1 MTALA
6 ALQPL
11 DVPLSGVQL
20 IEASAGTGK
29 TWTIAALYLRLVLGH
44 GRAGPALLPPQ
55 ILVLTFTKAATAEL
69 RERIRARLAEAAEV
83 FRGHRA
89 PDDFLT
95 RLMAHYPAGD
105 TRALAARQ
113 LELAAQW
120 MDEAAVFT
128 IHGWCQR
135 MLGQH
140 AFDSGH
146 PLVQEVNSDESALLA
161 EAVRDYWRQH
171 CFGLE
176 REHSARISALWANPG
191 RLQAALAPLLRQPL
205 EQLRVGGQPLP
216 RVDDLARVL
225 SGHFASLA
233 DAERAALQDWS
244 EYAPAP
250 ETMLRE
256 ALQARA
262 LNGKT
267 YTAAKLDSDLAA
279 LQAWIDG
286 AARPAREV
294 IERASQARLSASTN
308 KNGSTPTHPCFE
320 AMDRLLAAI
329 DATGSPQPLILAHA
343 VPWIAARLQAAKQRL
358 AQMGYDD
365 MLMRLDQALHGVS
378 GERLASTIATQYP
391 VALIDEFQDT
401 DPLQWRIFQRTHADR
416 PDTGLL
422 LIGDPKQAIYGFR
435 GADIH
440 TYLRARRA
448 AQSPT
453 WTLDTNYRSTGALVN
468 AVNHVFGHAEQ
479 HPRGAF
485 AFGKGADALPFFGVR
500 AHGRKE
506 SLLLDGKPVAALQLA
521 RAASLETLGKGA
533 CQTLMAGHAAAW
545 LVHLLDAAQR
555 GRCGF
560 DDGEHP
566 QRPLLPGDVAILV
579 RNGTEA
585 ACVRRALRAR
595 GLASVYLSDR
605 ESVFASAE
613 AADLLLWLRACAEP
627 GSDRAMRAALATAT
641 LGQDYAAL
649 DLLNRDESCWEA
661 MSERFRQLH
670 ELWLK
675 HGVLAMLHEL
685 LHRFDLPAQL
695 LRRDDGER
703 ALTNLL
709 HLAEL
714 LQQAAATLDGEHA
727 LLRHLAHQIA
737 QAGEAGAEPADEKIV
752 RLESEAALIQVIT
765 IHKSKGLEY
774 PLVLLPFVCLARETK
789 ASDRFVLHQQDGSAT
804 LDLVVSEDDHER
816 ADRERLQE
824 DLRLFYV
831 AVTRAIH
838 ACWLGVANL
847 KDGQKKASG
856 LHKSAF
862 GYVLNGDEPIAE
874 GGLAAHLAGLADG
887 CADVHLVTLDAE
899 PATNRHYPVRDEA
912 PAQPARRYHGAPVEP
927 WWIAS
932 YSALRIGHE
941 DSARPAAPE
950 TARQDVLA
958 EGFVTDA
965 VDLPAATTATGIHA
979 FPRGAEPGTFLHELL
994 EWCAEAGFAA
1004 TANSPQALQ
1013 ALIARRC
1020 QRRDW
1025 DEFADILSQW
1035 LPAFL
1040 HAPLALPDGRQVS
1053 LADADDYRAEMEFWF
1068 EARHVD
1074 TLALDR
1080 LVSAHTLAARPRPT
1094 LLADRL
1100 NGMLKGFIDLI
1111 VEHAG
1116 RWYVVDY
1123 KSNWLGGDARAYTV
1137 EAMDASVRHSRYD
1150 LQYAIYTLALHRQLR
1165 ARLAGYDYER
1175 HVGGV
1180 LYLYLRGVDE
1190 TGHGVHRERLPFA
1203 LVDAMDRL
1211 FAEGASRDAA

>member
-6 ALQPL
+6 TLQPL
-11 DVPLSGVQL
+11 DVPLQGVQL

-83 FRGHRA
+83 FRGQRT
-89 PDDFLT
+89 PDDYLAD
-95 RLMAHYPAGD
+95 LMAHYSVGD
-105 TRALAARQ
+105 ARALAARQ

-171 CFGLE
+171 CFVLD
-176 REHSARISALWANPG
+176 REHSARISASWANPAQ
-191 RLQAALAPLLRQPL
+191 LQAAVAPLLRQPL

-216 RVDDLARVL
+216 QIDDLASVL
-225 SGHFASLA
+225 TGHYASLA
-233 DAERAALQDWS
+233 DAERAARQDWS
-244 EYAPAP
+244 EHAGAPA
-250 ETMLRE
+250 TMLRE
-256 ALQARA
+256 ALHARA
-262 LNGKT
+262 LNGRT
-267 YTAAKLDSDLAA
+267 YTVAKLDSDLAA

-286 AARPAREV
+286 AARPSRDV
-294 IERASQARLSASTN
+294 IERATQTKLSASTN

-329 DATGSPQPLILAHA
+329 DATGSPQPLVLAHA

-365 MLMRLDQALHGVS
+365 MLTRLEQALHGIS

-401 DPLQWRIFQRTHADR
+401 DPLQWRIFQRTHAGR
-416 PDTGLL
+416 ADTGLL

-440 TYLRARRA
+440 TYLHARRR

-453 WTLDTNYRSTGALVN
+453 WTLDTNYRSTAALVR
-468 AVNHVFGHAEQ
+468 AVNHLFEHAEQ

-485 AFGKGADALPFFGVR
+485 AFGKGADALPFFPVR
-500 AHGRKE
+500 AHDRKE
-506 SLLLDGKPVAALQLA
+506 TLLLDDKPVPALQLA
-521 RAASLETLGKGA
+521 RTACLEPIGKGA
-533 CQTLMAGHAAAW
+533 GQTQLADHAAAW
-545 LVHLLDAAQR
+545 LVQLLDAAQR

-566 QRPLLPGDVAILV
+566 SRPLVPGDVAILV

-585 ACVRRALRAR
+585 ACVRQALRAR

-627 GSDRAMRAALATAT
+627 GSDRAMRAALATTT
-641 LGQDYAAL
+641 LDQDYAAL
-649 DLLNRDESCWEA
+649 DLLNRDETCWEA

-670 ELWLK
+670 NLWLK

-685 LHRFDLPAQL
+685 LHRFELPAQL

-727 LLRHLAHQIA
+727 LLRHLAHQIT

-774 PLVLLPFVCLARETK
+774 PLVLLPFICFARETK

-804 LDLVVSEDDHER
+804 LDLVVSETDRER

-838 ACWLGVANL
+838 ACWLGVANP

-874 GGLAAHLAGLADG
+874 GELAAQLEALADER
-887 CADVHLVTLDAE
+887 ADVHLVALDAE
-899 PATNRHYPVRDEA
+899 PATHRYQPTRGEV
-912 PAQPARRYHGAPVEP
+912 PTQPARRYHGTPVEP

-941 DSARPAAPE
+941 DSSRPAAPE

-958 EGFVTDA
+958 EGLAGET
-965 VDLPAATTATGIHA
+965 VDLPAAGTAVGIHA

-1004 TANSPQALQ
+1004 TADSPQALQ

-1020 QRRDW
+1020 QRRGW
-1025 DEFADILSQW
+1025 DEFADTLSQW
-1035 LPAFL
+1035 LPDFL
-1040 HAPLALPDGRQVS
+1040 RTPLALPDGQRVS
-1053 LADADDYRAEMEFWF
+1053 LADADGHRAEMEFWF

-1080 LVSAHTLAARPRPT
+1080 LVSTQTLGARPRPA
-1094 LLADRL
+1094 LLADQL

-1111 VEHAG
+1111 VEHGG

-1123 KSNWLGGDARAYTV
+1123 KSNWLGGDVRAYTAD
-1137 EAMDASVRHSRYD
+1137 AMDASVRHSRYD

-1165 ARLAGYDYER
+1165 ARLPGYDYER
-1175 HVGGV
+1175 HIGGV
-1180 LYLYLRGVDE
+1180 LYLYLRGADGD
-1190 TGHGVHRERLPFA
+1190 GHGVHRERLPFA
-1203 LVDAMDRL
+1203 LIEAMDRL